1 MNIVICDDEA
11 PVRSLIKSYIL
22 KQSAEQTILE
32 YASGESLLTSLRA
45 SGEQPD
51 ILFLD
56 ITFETGVDG
65 MEVAAAVRAMYDR
78 KDAPEF
84 SALPVII
91 FVTGDEHRMPEA
103 FHVHAFQ
110 YIVKPIREVT
120 FREIFAKALHE
131 VNAIRIFRKNQQ
143 KKLVVQQ
150 KGMTVSVNISDIL
163 YVESNERKVVLHLED
178 ETIEYYGKIGEA
190 EGTLGSR
197 FFRTHRGFLVNLD
210 AVKKYSR
217 SQVEL
222 TNGEA
227 VLMSK
232 NQYQP
237 FVEAYMRHI
246 GNH

>member
-1 MNIVICDDEA
+1 MTTAICDDEA

-22 KQSAEQTILE
+22 KQSPQQTVLE
-32 YASGESLLTSLRA
+32 YASGESLVRALRT
-45 SGEQPD
+45 SGEQVD

-56 ITFETGVDG
+56 ISFGDCANG
-65 MEVAAAVRAMYDR
+65 METAAAVRALYGDR
-78 KDAPEF
+78 NRSEIA
-84 SALPVII
+84 ALPIII

-210 AVKKYSR
+210 AVKKYAR

>member
-1 MNIVICDDEA
+1 MNIAICDDEA

-22 KQSAEQTILE
+22 KQSAEQTVLE

-45 SGEQPD
+45 SGDQPD

-56 ITFETGVDG
+56 ITFETGADG
-65 MEVAAAVRAMYDR
+65 MEVAAAVRAMYER
-78 KDAPEF
+78 KDTPES

-103 FHVHAFQ
+103 FRVHAFQ
-110 YIVKPIREVT
+110 YIVKPIHEVT
-120 FREIFAKALHE
+120 FREIFAKAERE
-131 VNAIRIFRKNQQ
+131 VNVIRNYQKDSR

-150 KGMTVSVNISDIL
+150 KGMTVSINISDIL
-163 YVESNERKVVLHLED
+163 FLESNERKMVLHLEN

-197 FFRTHRGFLVNLD
+197 FFRTHRCFLVNLD

-222 TNGEA
+222 SNGEY

-232 NQYQP
+232 KQYLP
-237 FVEAYMRHI
+237 FVEAYMKHI
-246 GNH
+246 GNE

>member
-1 MNIVICDDEA
+1 MTTVICDDEA

-45 SGEQPD
+45 SDEQPD

-84 SALPVII
+84 SALPAII

-110 YIVKPIREVT
+110 YIVKPIHEVT
-120 FREIFAKALHE
+120 FLAVIIFPVFLNKLNLLSEDIKSAK
-131 VNAIRIFRKNQQ
+131 VDDF
-143 KKLVVQQ
+143 
-150 KGMTVSVNISDIL
+150 T
-163 YVESNERKVVLHLED
+163 
-178 ETIEYYGKIGEA
+178 
-190 EGTLGSR
+190 
-197 FFRTHRGFLVNLD
+197 
-210 AVKKYSR
+210 
-217 SQVEL
+217 
-222 TNGEA
+222 
-227 VLMSK
+227 
-232 NQYQP
+232 
-237 FVEAYMRHI
+237 
-246 GNH
+246 